1 MQTGFA
7 RKLAFTCVVVI
18 AFFGCAEAL
27 VRLALGGRLPSLGDV
42 QRSLAEPAE
51 TLPGAP
57 GLDEIVCL
65 EDEAGPIDPVELPDS
80 GPIRLVV
87 TGDSVAQGVGASR
100 EELGVAP
107 RLGVRVGERLG
118 RPVEARIAG
127 VMGAEYCEVARWTRQ
142 ALEDPEIH
150 AVVHFVFAD
159 DLHRYARMWL
169 RGQVLFLPN
178 RIVDPTLRAAATHSF
193 LVNLAWFEISKR
205 RPPAEESKTL
215 QPSTETQQDFQRT
228 QRILQDQAR
237 AVGKPLLIVL
247 VPATDHPLGCGEDSR
262 MTHPM
267 TRTMCLDLDLMAAL
281 LADAEVDALDLR
293 EIWDEGELRAPADEA
308 AALEAGGYAVH
319 PDDVGHDMLAEA
331 IAPALIAR
339 MRQHG
344 LR

>member
-1 MQTGFA
+1 MQTGFV
-7 RKLAFTCVVVI
+7 RKLAFTCVVVV
-18 AFFGCAEAL
+18 AFFGCAEGAL
-27 VRLALGGRLPSLGDV
+27 RLGFRGRLPSLGDV
-42 QRSLAEPAE
+42 QRSLAEPME

-57 GLDEIVCL
+57 GMDEIVCF
-65 EDEAGPIDPVELPDS
+65 EDQGDPAPWQPPDR

-100 EELGVAP
+100 EELGVAQ
-107 RLGVRVGERLG
+107 RLGVRLGEGLD
-118 RPVEARIAG
+118 RPVEARSLG
-127 VMGAEYCEVARWTRQ
+127 VMGAEYCEVARRTRR
-142 ALEDPEIH
+142 ALEDPEID

-193 LVNLAWFEISKR
+193 LVNLAWFEISRR

-228 QRILQDQAR
+228 LLALQEQAR
-237 AVGKPLLIVL
+237 AMGKPLLIVL

-262 MTHPM
+262 LTHPM

-281 LADAEVDALDLR
+281 LADAGVAALDLR
-293 EIWDEGELRAPADEA
+293 TIWDEGALRAPPAEA
-308 AALEAGGYAVH
+308 EALGSGGYAVH

-331 IAPALIAR
+331 IAPALLEKMKR
-339 MRQHG
+339 HG